1 MAENKD
7 NANIDPKELYV
18 QLQYLQNLYSQQYDY
33 IEENLASYTIA
44 NNSVRRSI
52 ELLSGADSVKNS
64 KVLMSPDAGIYMEAS
79 IGELRSII
87 TYVGAGYLVEKSVED
102 AKAFMEQNQ
111 RKGEEVLM
119 KLVSD
124 KQKLEKELLDINYRM
139 GVLQQQLSGR

>member
-139 GVLQQQLSGR
+139 GVLQQQLSGQ